1 MITPLLPPPQHINL
15 EQHCYPNAN
24 MSTFIVTNTPATYA
38 ADDTHPELT
47 SSLAV
52 QFEGI
57 MSRRLRQSFPQ
68 DGCCSQGQCNRQ
80 GLRVFRFSQCDPQ
93 EAQKNFEILNSMIAA
108 TF

>member
-57 MSRRLRQSFPQ
+57 MSRRLRQSFLKMVAVRKA
-68 DGCCSQGQCNRQ
+68 SAIAKAY
-80 GLRVFRFSQCDPQ
+80 VFSDS
-93 EAQKNFEILNSMIAA
+93 LNA
-108 TF
+108 THKRLKKISKY